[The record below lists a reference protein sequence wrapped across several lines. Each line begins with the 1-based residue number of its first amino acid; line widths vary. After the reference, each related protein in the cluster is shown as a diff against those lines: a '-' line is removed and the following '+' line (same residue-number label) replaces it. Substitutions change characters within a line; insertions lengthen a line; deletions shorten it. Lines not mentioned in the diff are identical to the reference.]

1 MATGLRHTGA
11 MTHDPETDNARLD
24 EVRSFLADEHGLA
37 TVSTTQADGRV
48 LSSVVNCGLMAHP
61 VTGEACVA
69 LVSRGDAARLGHI
82 RRGSEVTVLVR
93 RGWAWRA
100 VTGAA
105 DIVGPD
111 DPVHSSGTTFDTE
124 ALRLLM
130 RDVYQAAGGQ
140 HDDYDEYDRVMAA
153 ERRAAV
159 FVKADRILGLG

>member
-1 MATGLRHTGA
+1 MGHTGDMA
-11 MTHDPETDNARLD
+11 DEPDADGTPIQ
-24 EVRSFLADEHGLA
+24 EVRSFLGDEHGLA

-48 LSSVVNCGLMAHP
+48 LSSVANCGVMAHP

-100 VTGAA
+100 VTGPA
-105 DIVGPD
+105 DIIGPD
-111 DPVHSSGTTFDTE
+111 DNVHSSGTTFDAET
-124 ALRLLM
+124 LRLLM
-130 RDVYQAAGGQ
+130 RQVYQAAGGD
-140 HDDYDEYDRVMAA
+140 HDDYDEYDRVMAT

-159 FVKADRILGLG
+159 FVSAVRILGVG

>member
-1 MATGLRHTGA
+1 MTGHSDADDT
-11 MTHDPETDNARLD
+11 TRLD
-24 EVRSFLADEHGLA
+24 EVRSFLSDEHGLA
-37 TVSTTQADGRV
+37 AVSTAQADGRV
-48 LSSVVNCGLMAHP
+48 LSSVVNCGVMAHP

-100 VTGAA
+100 VTGPAE
-105 DIVGPD
+105 IIGPD
-111 DPVHSSGTTFDTE
+111 DAVHSSGTEFDAE

-130 RDVYQAAGGQ
+130 REVYQAAGGE
-140 HDDYDEYDRVMAA
+140 HDDYDEYDRVMAE

-159 FVKADRILGLG
+159 FVSADRVLGVG